1 IMSKLSRL
9 LLALAS
15 GLLLLALALPLWRV
29 RLVAPQY
36 PEGLGMEIRAN
47 TVRGATEHDL
57 QSINSLNHYIGMK
70 TIEPDEIPDLR
81 VVPWLFRGLAVL
93 GFVAAA
99 VGRRSLGIAWLSAF
113 VAAGVTGLW
122 DFYRWEY
129 EYGHD
134 LDLAHAIIKIPGMS
148 YQPPLIGSKQLLNF
162 TATSWP
168 ASGTF
173 VLAVA
178 FMLGVIALVVA
189 RPTRRVT
196 AGEPASAARASRM
209 AAA

>member
-1 IMSKLSRL
+1 MSKLSRL
-9 LLALAS
+9 LLTLAS

-81 VVPWLFRGLAVL
+81 VVPWIFGGLAVL
-93 GFVAAA
+93 GLVA
-99 VGRRSLGIAWLSAF
+99 VVIGRRPVAIAWLATF
-113 VAAGVTGLW
+113 VVAGIAGLW

-134 LDLAHAIIKIPGMS
+134 LDLAHAIIKVPGMS

-162 TATSWP
+162 VATSWP
-168 ASGTF
+168 ASGTLALGAAF
-173 VLAVA
+173 LLGLAAVL
-178 FMLGVIALVVA
+178 IR
-189 RPTRRVT
+189 RPRAPHPTIGTRTLER
-196 AGEPASAARASRM
+196 AA
-209 AAA
+209 